1 MFVSTIKIGA
11 RRISNLCFLR
21 AVDVYM
27 LILFITLKE
36 NDFTVNRS
44 LIMLTLAFGINS
56 LSSV

>member
-1 MFVSTIKIGA
+1 MSTIKIGA

-21 AVDVYM
+21 AADVYM

-44 LIMLTLAFGINS
+44 LIILTLAFGIS
-56 LSSV
+56 SPSSV